1 MIRIADIIGGSSE
14 EDKEK
19 KDKES
24 QDKQKEPTPPP
35 NVELIKN
42 QTQFSSFVGPAP
54 LEKQEPSLL
63 ELSKSMLDRVKLEGP
78 KESKALYETIVN
90 SLKDISRNLLSNQN
104 IELDSVCNSLNSLID
119 QIALGNEEFLALVN
133 NPYETKYIYNHMINV
148 AVLSIFL
155 GRQAGLNKSRLLE
168 LSLGALLHDV
178 GSFKFEGLIY
188 AARKITNEEY
198 EQIKQH
204 PILGAKMLEKQKG
217 ISKNILSIVSGHH
230 ERMDGSGYPL
240 GLKADKIDEL
250 TQIVE
255 LANAYDSLIHKRPFR
270 ERLLNEQVVK
280 LLVERKVSF
289 NSRLLKLFIEAI
301 SIYPLGCWVKL
312 SSGDIA
318 KVVGINKSSLL
329 KPVVQL
335 YFDKHEKRLET
346 ERTID
351 LSKQPNLY
359 VKEQVLDEMIELKL
373 KV

>member
-19 KDKES
+19 KEKER
-24 QDKQKEPTPPP
+24 QEKQKEPTPPP

-42 QTQFSSFVGPAP
+42 QTQFSSLVPPTP

-63 ELSKSMLDRVKLEGP
+63 ELSKSMLDRVKLEDP
-78 KESKALYETIVN
+78 KESKVLYETIIN
-90 SLKDISRNLLSNQN
+90 SLQEVCKDLVLNQG
-104 IELDSVCNSLNSLID
+104 IELDSLNNSLNSLID
-119 QIALGNEEFLALVN
+119 QIALGNEQFLVLVN
-133 NPYETKYIYNHMINV
+133 NPCPPKYIFPHMVNV

-155 GRQAGLNKSRLLE
+155 GRQVGLNKSRLLE
-168 LSLGALLHDV
+168 LALGALLHDV
-178 GSFKFEGLIY
+178 GLLQFEEIIY

-198 EQIKQH
+198 EQVKRH
-204 PILGAKMLEKQKG
+204 PVLGAKLLEKQKG

-230 ERMDGSGYPL
+230 ERSDGSGYPL
-240 GLKADKIDEL
+240 GLKADKIDES
-250 TQIVE
+250 TQIVC

-270 ERLLNEQVVK
+270 ERLLNEQAVK
-280 LLVERKVSF
+280 LLVERKASF
-289 NSRLLKLFIEAI
+289 NSRLLKFFIEAI
-301 SIYPLGCWVKL
+301 SIYPVGCWVKL

-329 KPVVQL
+329 KPLVQL

-346 ERTID
+346 EKIVD